1 MYPVFQRIGA
11 AFAGMVLFAGASWG
25 GCVGQNLFDALPA
38 PDQARLEAQASRH
51 PFHEGLLWTATRGD
65 QQITLVGTLHYADP
79 RFAPMFEV
87 LAPVLDGATAL
98 LVEAGPEEEAQL
110 QADMAKLMFSEGAT
124 LPERLPEAEWQA
136 LGSAMEE
143 RGFPRFMASKMQPW
157 FVSLMLAIPICELAE
172 MQAGQQGL
180 DKQLIDA
187 AHTQD
192 LPRLALEPYDTIF
205 GIFADMPPAEEL
217 LALRLALGQAAE
229 AEDMAI
235 TMTDLYFAGRTSLI
249 WELAMDHARAAA
261 PPELTPAEL
270 EAQIVETETLM
281 VTDRNTRWIPVI
293 EGAAANGP
301 IMVAAG
307 ALHMP
312 GENGVLALLQA
323 RGWQIAPFQPAH
335 NAAAQ

>member
-1 MYPVFQRIGA
+1 MFQRIGA
-11 AFAGMVLFAGASWG
+11 AIAGVVFWVGAAWA
-25 GCVGQNLFDALPA
+25 GCVGQNLFDAMPGA
-38 PDQARLEAQASRH
+38 DQARLEAMAAAH
-51 PFHEGLLWTATRGD
+51 PFHEGLLWTATRDD

-79 RFAPMFEV
+79 RFAPMLDA
-87 LAPVLDGATAL
+87 LAPALDGATAL

-110 QADMAKLMFSEGAT
+110 RVDMAKLMFSEGAT

-136 LGSAMEE
+136 LGAAMEA

-157 FVSLMLAIPICELAE
+157 FVSLMLAIPLCELAE

-180 DKQLIDA
+180 DKQLIDV

-192 LPRLALEPYDTIF
+192 LPLLALEPYDTIF
-205 GIFADMPPAEEL
+205 GIFADMTPAEEL

-249 WELAMDHARAAA
+249 WELALERSRATA
-261 PPELTPAEL
+261 PPELPPAEL
-270 EAQIVETETLM
+270 EAQIAESEKLM

-301 IMVAAG
+301 IVVAAG

-312 GENGVLALLQA
+312 GEHGVLALLQA
-323 RGWQIAPFQPAH
+323 RGWRIASYQPA
-335 NAAAQ
+335 NDAAVQ